1 MCIHLVT
8 SRRNLHEFYC
18 FWATLFIFLIHVV
31 DPERAVFDS
40 TTKIDI
46 LVTWFVVNAVNTQ
59 VVFLIRIKGLVEH
72 AAELLE

>member
-1 MCIHLVT
+1 M
-8 SRRNLHEFYC
+8 
-18 FWATLFIFLIHVV
+18 V